1 MSTLSTQSITTESEY
16 WESYKLKRK
25 QDIQA
30 IQGTITESL
39 SLLTNI
45 EQTIVVKREE
55 LHRLDFTE
63 LEEVLKD
70 IDRVGRGKKDL
81 SSAVKSEMDTKFY
94 GVLKSVSSSSVSTSV
109 NHQTRWSDL
118 CSQIV
123 YIIYKLYYLI

>member
-109 NHQTRWSDL
+109 NHQTR
-118 CSQIV
+118 
-123 YIIYKLYYLI
+123 